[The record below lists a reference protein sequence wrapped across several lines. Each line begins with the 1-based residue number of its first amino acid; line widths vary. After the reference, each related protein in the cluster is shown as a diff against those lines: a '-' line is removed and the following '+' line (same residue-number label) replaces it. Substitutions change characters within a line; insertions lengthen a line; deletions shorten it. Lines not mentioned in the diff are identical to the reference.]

1 MSQLKTVHLM
11 DVDPAE
17 SRKLECFLEHFGYTV
32 TRHATA
38 CELLATVNDAD
49 YGVVLLDHQS
59 DANAGQELQDELAA
73 GNIICPVILMAADA
87 DVKTSVRA
95 IKAGAVD
102 FLEKPLNHS
111 ELLDSLQEAFSKSD
125 ATRRDRERRDAVHNR
140 FNTLS
145 PREQEIM
152 RYIVTGTSNQALAS
166 RLAISVRTI
175 EVHRSRV
182 MKKMGADSLADLV
195 RLADLLDGTTLQ
207 IPRPEP

>member
-38 CELLATVNDAD
+38 CELLATINNAD
-49 YGVVLLDHQS
+49 YGV
-59 DANAGQELQDELAA
+59 QELQDELAA

-111 ELLDSLQEAFSKSD
+111 ELLNSLQEAFSQSD
-125 ATRRDRERRDAVHNR
+125 ATRRDRELRDTVHNR

-145 PREQEIM
+145 PREQEVM
-152 RYIVTGTSNQALAS
+152 RYIVNGTSNQSLAS
-166 RLAISVRTI
+166 RLAVSVRTI

-182 MKKMGADSLADLV
+182 MKKMGADSLAGLV
-195 RLADLLDGTTLQ
+195 RLADLLDVTALQ